1 MGEINAL
8 FDQGCGD
15 SSGEGTAHTATFKN
29 QGCVINV
36 LESFRVHPSTLRRK
50 VGAREGL
57 GTNIWRKLPVFCSRE
72 YDVVIE
78 NEAESRSQ
86 RKADDIGRNVVGQRR
101 GQTEDVVREE
111 QAELRN
117 SNAAHVRKE
126 E

>member
-1 MGEINAL
+1 MGEINS
-8 FDQGCGD
+8 FVDQGCGD

-50 VGAREGL
+50 VGAREGV
-57 GTNIWRKLPVFCSRE
+57 GTNLWRKLPVLCSRE

-86 RKADDIGRNVVGQRR
+86 RETDDIGGNIVGQRR
-101 GQTEDVVREE
+101 IQTEDVVREQ

-117 SNAAHVRKE
+117 SNATHVRKE

>member
-1 MGEINAL
+1 MRKINTL

-15 SSGEGTAHTATFKN
+15 SSGEGAAHTAAFEN
-29 QGCVINV
+29 QGSVINV

-50 VGAREGL
+50 AGAGEGV
-57 GTNIWRKLPVFCSRE
+57 GTNIWRKLPVLCSRE

-78 NEAESRSQ
+78 NKAESRSQ
-86 RKADDIGRNVVGQRR
+86 RKADDIGGNIVGQRR
-101 GQTEDVVREE
+101 IQTEDVVREQ

>member
-1 MGEINAL
+1 MREINS
-8 FDQGCGD
+8 FVDQGCGD
-15 SSGEGTAHTATFKN
+15 SSGESTAHTATFKN

-78 NEAESRSQ
+78 NETESRSQ
-86 RKADDIGRNVVGQRR
+86 CKADDIGRNIVGQR
-101 GQTEDVVREE
+101 
-111 QAELRN
+111 
-117 SNAAHVRKE
+117 
-126 E
+126 

>member
-1 MGEINAL
+1 MREINS
-8 FDQGCGD
+8 FVDQGCGNP
-15 SSGEGTAHTATFKN
+15 SGEGTAHTATFKN

-50 VGAREGL
+50 AGAREGL
-57 GTNIWRKLPVFCSRE
+57 GTNIWRKLPVFCSRK

-86 RKADDIGRNVVGQRR
+86 READDIGGNIVGQRR
-101 GQTEDVVREE
+101 IQTKNVVREQ

-117 SNAAHVRKE
+117 SDAAHIRE
-126 E
+126 EE

>member
-1 MGEINAL
+1 MGEINS
-8 FDQGCGD
+8 FVDQGCGD

-29 QGCVINV
+29 QGRVINV

-50 VGAREGL
+50 AGAREGVGRNL
-57 GTNIWRKLPVFCSRE
+57 WRKLPVFRSRE

-86 RKADDIGRNVVGQRR
+86 RETDDIGGNIVGQRR
-101 GQTEDVVREE
+101 IQTEDVVREQ

-117 SNAAHVRKE
+117 SNAAHIRE
-126 E
+126 EE

>member
-1 MGEINAL
+1 MGEIDTL
-8 FDQGCGD
+8 FDQGRNN

-50 VGAREGL
+50 AGAGEGVGRNL
-57 GTNIWRKLPVFCSRE
+57 WRKLPVFCSRE
-72 YDVVIE
+72 YNVVIE
-78 NEAESRSQ
+78 NETESRSQ
-86 RKADDIGRNVVGQRR
+86 CKADNIGRNIVGQRR
-101 GQTEDVVREE
+101 SQTEDVVREQ

-117 SNAAHVRKE
+117 PNAAHVRKE

>member
-1 MGEINAL
+1 MGEINTL

-15 SSGEGTAHTATFKN
+15 SSGEGAAHTAAFEN
-29 QGCVINV
+29 QCGVINV
-36 LESFRVHPSTLRRK
+36 LESFRVHPSTLRCK
-50 VGAREGL
+50 AVAREGA
-57 GTNIWRKLPVFCSRE
+57 GTNLWRKLPVLCSRK

-78 NEAESRSQ
+78 NKAESRSQ
-86 RKADDIGRNVVGQRR
+86 RKADDIGGNIIRQRR
-101 GQTEDVVREE
+101 RQTEDVVREQ